1 MCDHVGGKSVGWKR
15 VCGAGDVDVDSLR
28 RFEVDGIPLV
38 VANLGDQF
46 RAYPP
51 ACPHMEEP
59 LEQSGICSNGTLTC
73 TKHLWQW
80 DMRTGEEQGPA
91 EKPLLMYDVK
101 REGEDV
107 MVLIEEELQYE
118 YEEEGEDDFEW

>member
-1 MCDHVGGKSVGWKR
+1 MGWKR
-15 VCGAGDVDVDSLR
+15 VCGVGDVDVDALR
-28 RFEVDGIPLV
+28 RFEVDGIALV
-38 VANLGDQF
+38 VTNLGDEF

-59 LEQSGICSNGTLTC
+59 LEQSGICTNGILTC

-101 REGEDV
+101 REGDDV